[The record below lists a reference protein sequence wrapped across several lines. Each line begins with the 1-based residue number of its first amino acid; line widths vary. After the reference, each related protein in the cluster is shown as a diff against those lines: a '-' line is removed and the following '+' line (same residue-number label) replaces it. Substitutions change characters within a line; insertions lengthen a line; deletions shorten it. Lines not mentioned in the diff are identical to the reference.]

1 MDGTKTGNV
10 VCNFFAKDGTC
21 KFGDKC
27 RYVHEKGKKVFPIRN
42 DAESESTS
50 PREEP
55 DVEGTSCVAIPFDY
69 SHSFVACVASGT
81 RRANAH
87 EDLRSILK
95 NTKLTGQGATLA
107 RKRKITFGQNFGIPF
122 YCDTISKRYVYH
134 AARSNTKPTRWTDAR
149 AEKAAWHTKLAQLIA
164 NELCRE
170 VFGNSNGLVYA
181 IQKELM
187 RWIVDS
193 GSGFDLIS
201 GQSLTKDDRRM
212 ITKTDYPCRM
222 ATANGITTA
231 DEQLSVHVNG
241 INSAVDAVI
250 LDNSPCNVLSL
261 GKLCMEK
268 GFGFEWKPG
277 EPPKLLLVL
286 ATTLPGATYNL

>member
-1 MDGTKTGNV
+1 M
-10 VCNFFAKDGTC
+10 
-21 KFGDKC
+21 
-27 RYVHEKGKKVFPIRN
+27 
-42 DAESESTS
+42 
-50 PREEP
+50 
-55 DVEGTSCVAIPFDY
+55 
-69 SHSFVACVASGT
+69 
-81 RRANAH
+81 
-87 EDLRSILK
+87 
-95 NTKLTGQGATLA
+95 
-107 RKRKITFGQNFGIPF
+107 
-122 YCDTISKRYVYH
+122 
-134 AARSNTKPTRWTDAR
+134 RWTDAR

-170 VFGNSNGLVYA
+170 VFGNSNGLVCA

-187 RWIVDS
+187 RWIIDS

-201 GQSLTKDDRRM
+201 GQSLTKADRRM
-212 ITKTDYPCRM
+212 ITKTDNPCRM

-261 GKLCMEK
+261 GKPCMEK

-277 EPPKLLLVL
+277 EPPTLLLPDGSVRVLMVDQYVPVL
-286 ATTLPGATYNL
+286 ASALVPEEAKEADLQDQAAPLDAGGEGSHSSAEGNPSARATMTPSAEGNLGIQTLPHKPSEPYKKTSTVWGRG